1 MNNKYRNSLAKYF
14 LPNANEWYKS
24 AYYNPTNDIYYDY
37 TNGSNTIPASVASG
51 TAVGTAVYD
60 NAFNDGPVD
69 VNQAGGLSPYG
80 VMGLGGNVF
89 ELEESSFD
97 LTNSN
102 ASSARGN
109 RGGVWYSGGGGPIIL
124 SSSIRQ
130 SIAATNEGLIIGFRV
145 ASLPSSD
152 TTTPVPGPLPLYGAA
167 AGFGWSRRLRN
178 LIRSNAN
185 SLIK

>member
-1 MNNKYRNSLAKYF
+1 
-14 LPNANEWYKS
+14 
-24 AYYNPTNDIYYDY
+24 
-37 TNGSNTIPASVASG
+37 
-51 TAVGTAVYD
+51 
-60 NAFNDGPVD
+60 
-69 VNQAGGLSPYG
+69 
-80 VMGLGGNVF
+80 MGLGGNVF

-102 ASSARGN
+102 GSSARGN
-109 RGGVWYSGGGGPIIL
+109 RGGDWYSGGGGPISL

-152 TTTPVPGPLPLYGAA
+152 TNTPVPGPLPLYGAA